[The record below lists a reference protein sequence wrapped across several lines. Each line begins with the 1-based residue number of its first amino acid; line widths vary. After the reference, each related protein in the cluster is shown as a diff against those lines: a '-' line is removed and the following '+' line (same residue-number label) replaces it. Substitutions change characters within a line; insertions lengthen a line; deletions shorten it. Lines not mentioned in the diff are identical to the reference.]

1 MKGWGWLI
9 AGLAVGAGAFAAV
22 WYWLQGRNQDAA
34 KASVDMMVEWH
45 RQDVAQKK
53 QRIDKLLKDF
63 DANSEQVV
71 KLKKELDEKRA
82 RLEADYVEKG
92 LTADEISERLNRIS
106 L

>member
-1 MKGWGWLI
+1 MKWWGWLI
-9 AGLAVGAGAFAAV
+9 AGLAVGAGAFAV
-22 WYWLQGRNQDAA
+22 IWYWLQGRNQDAA

-53 QRIDKLLKDF
+53 QRINELLEDF
-63 DANSEQVV
+63 DANAERIV
-71 KLKKELDEKRA
+71 KLRKKLDEKRA
-82 RLEADYVEKG
+82 RLEADYVDKG